1 MGILGDAIKTIN
13 QIENPDFS
21 RDVILT
27 RIEGKEFGS
36 YSALNTPGFN
46 PENAFREMSQF
57 DFDGLLYQAGQFTN
71 KSLRSMTT
79 FAVVEPCLKQT
90 PAKPKTSKSSQ

>member
-1 MGILGDAIKTIN
+1 MTK
-13 QIENPDFS
+13 
-21 RDVILT
+21 
-27 RIEGKEFGS
+27 IEGKQFGS
-36 YSALNTPGFN
+36 YSVLNTPGFN

-79 FAVVEPCLKQT
+79 LALVEPCLLQT
-90 PAKPKTSKSSQ
+90 APKKPAAKASPSN